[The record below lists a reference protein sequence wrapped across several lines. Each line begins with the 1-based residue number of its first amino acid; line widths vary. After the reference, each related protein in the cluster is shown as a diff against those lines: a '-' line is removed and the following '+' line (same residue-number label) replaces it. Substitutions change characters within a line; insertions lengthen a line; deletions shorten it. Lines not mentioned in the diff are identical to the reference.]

1 MKLLDAA
8 MGTRLMARG
17 LNLATADPC
26 LWNLSHAD
34 SVFRVHS
41 ADLAAG
47 AQCIST
53 NTFGANRFWLGRY
66 ASADQTAIVNQEAVA
81 IARRAISESGKQAEI
96 AGSIGP
102 TAFFDEK
109 TLREQIEILMAAG
122 VDSLIF
128 ETLAPPAA
136 RQLCQWQIQKYSV
149 EIWVSFFDWGTH
161 PHDQARMLLE
171 SGFKTMGLNC
181 MNDKRK
187 ILHVLKQLSDINA
200 ISLFL
205 KPSRM
210 HFPSVLAMANQFSA
224 KGLNA
229 IGGCCGT
236 DEHWI
241 RMLASRL
248 ITSGFSTGRL
258 S

>member
-1 MKLLDAA
+1 
-8 MGTRLMARG
+8 
-17 LNLATADPC
+17 
-26 LWNLSHAD
+26 
-34 SVFRVHS
+34 
-41 ADLAAG
+41 
-47 AQCIST
+47 
-53 NTFGANRFWLGRY
+53 
-66 ASADQTAIVNQEAVA
+66 
-81 IARRAISESGKQAEI
+81 
-96 AGSIGP
+96 
-102 TAFFDEK
+102 
-109 TLREQIEILMAAG
+109 
-122 VDSLIF
+122 
-128 ETLAPPAA
+128 
-136 RQLCQWQIQKYSV
+136 IQKYSV

-171 SGFKTMGLNC
+171 SGFTTLGLNC

-187 ILHVLKQLSDINA
+187 ILHILKQLTDINA

-248 ITSGFSTGRL
+248 ITSGFSKGGL